1 MEIISNLF
9 MDYGLF
15 GFFILF
21 FDVLGIWNLLLLPV
35 CDDNEKCWHI
45 KVWIFR
51 FLWIVLFL
59 CLGLIYLFE

>member
-1 MEIISNLF
+1 MEIISDLF

-21 FDVLGIWNLLLLPV
+21 FDMLGIWNLFLLPV
-35 CDDNEKCWHI
+35 CDDNEKCWYI